1 MPLSQARRR
10 KTIGLKVAIF
20 GGTFDPIHNAHLR
33 VAREAADRLQL
44 DRVLLVPSANP
55 PHKPSGTTTPYED
68 RFRMVAL
75 ACACDPRFEPSR
87 LEDGQGKSYS
97 IDTIERVKAQVGP
110 TDELYFLI
118 GADAF
123 AEIGSWHRS
132 ADVLHA
138 VEFVVVSRPG
148 YAYPIPPGAKVIGL
162 ETLALVI
169 SSSEIRRKLDSGEP
183 VEELP
188 DPVLGYIRE
197 HGLYQ

>member
-1 MPLSQARRR
+1 M
-10 KTIGLKVAIF
+10 KVAIF

-33 VAREAADRLQL
+33 VAREAADRLAL

-55 PHKPSGTTTPYED
+55 PHKPSGTTTAYED
-68 RFRMVAL
+68 RFRMVEL
-75 ACACDPRFEPSR
+75 ACAADARFEPSR
-87 LEDGQGKSYS
+87 LEEGQGKSYS
-97 IDTIERVKAQVGP
+97 IDTIERVKARLSPSDQ
-110 TDELYFLI
+110 LYFLI

-123 AEIGSWHRS
+123 AEIGSWYRS
-132 ADVLHA
+132 TDVLGA
-138 VEFVVVSRPG
+138 VEFIVVSRPG
-148 YAYPIPPGAKVIGL
+148 YAYPIPPGARVRGL

-188 DPVLGYIRE
+188 DPVLRYIRD